1 MIDKK
6 QIPILNRI
14 PMTRVKLIIARML
27 YTVLK
32 IILRKDRH
40 RIRRGGISYEVDLTE
55 GIDLS
60 LFLFGNFQ
68 SYITGN
74 KYFSLKK
81 DAVVFDIGANIGSMT
96 LKFSQMTPHGRVYAF
111 EPTDYA
117 FNKLLRNISMNPELS
132 KRIIPVQSF
141 VRDRSEPDHQIE
153 AYASWKVNGKSSDT
167 HPLHGGTIQT
177 ADAVSGITLDD
188 FCEKEDIQRVDLIK
202 IDTDGH
208 ELRVLRGARKTVEK
222 FFPYIIFEVGLYV
235 MEEQGIVFKKYFDYF
250 SSLDYI
256 LINSKNGKVIAIE
269 NYFKQIPLKAT
280 TDIIALPP
288 GRLA

>member
-1 MIDKK
+1 MFDKK

-14 PMTRVKLIIARML
+14 PMTRVKLFIARML

-74 KYFSLKK
+74 KYFSVKQ

-96 LKFSQMTPHGRVYAF
+96 LRFAQLASHGRVYAF

-117 FNKLLRNISMNPELS
+117 FNKLLCNISMNPELS
-132 KRIIPVQSF
+132 ERITPVQSF
-141 VRDRSEPDHQIE
+141 VSDHSGADHQIE

-177 ADAVSGITLDD
+177 AAAVSGITLDD

-222 FFPYIIFEVGLYV
+222 FFPCIIFELGLYI
-235 MEEQGIVFKKYFDYF
+235 MEEHNITFEHYFDYF
-250 SSLDYI
+250 SSIEYI
-256 LINSKNGKVIAIE
+256 MINSKNGKSVTAE
-269 NYFKQIPLKAT
+269 NYFQQIPLRAT

-288 GRLA
+288 GRLD